1 MKKMILAGVLLA
13 VGTGIH
19 AQVAAPNAAS
29 AVTATAGTPKTSPAK
44 KQLVEKILKLQQ
56 QNIEFLARSM
66 SEGSARQLAQ
76 QANAAMQRR
85 VAPEKRE
92 ALGKVMQADLDKF
105 VAETVPLA
113 RQRAVALGPEIMG
126 TDLEKNF
133 TETELKQIIA
143 ILESPAN
150 AKFLELGARTGR
162 SLQEK
167 LALDI
172 NPKLQ
177 ALDQTWTKRLQDAVQ
192 PSTEKSIPAPPAA
205 PGPTAK

>member
-1 MKKMILAGVLLA
+1 MKRLVIASLVLVA
-13 VGTGIH
+13 VTTVH
-19 AQVAAPNAAS
+19 AQAADPATAN
-29 AVTATAGTPKTSPAK
+29 AVTTTTGASKVSPAK

-56 QNIEFLARSM
+56 PNIELLARSM
-66 SEGSARQLAQ
+66 SEGSARQMAQ
-76 QANAAMQRR
+76 QANVAIQRR

-105 VAETVPLA
+105 VADAVPAA
-113 RQRAVALGPEIMG
+113 RQRAVALAPEVMG

-133 TETELKQIIA
+133 NEAELKQIIS

-150 AKFLELGARTGR
+150 AKFLELGARVGR

-167 LALDI
+167 LAPDI

-205 PGPTAK
+205 PGSTAK

>member
-1 MKKMILAGVLLA
+1 MKKMILAGFLLA
-13 VGTGIH
+13 AGTAVY
-19 AQVAAPNAAS
+19 AQAAA
-29 AVTATAGTPKTSPAK
+29 TATAGSSKVSPAK

-56 QNIEFLARSM
+56 PNIEFLARSL

-76 QANAAMQRR
+76 QVNVAMQRR

-92 ALGKVMQADLDKF
+92 ALAKVMQADLDKF
-105 VAETVPLA
+105 VAETVPSA
-113 RQRAVALGPEIMG
+113 RQRAVALGPEILG
-126 TDLEKNF
+126 ADLEKNF
-133 TETELKQIIA
+133 TEDELKQIIA

-150 AKFLELGARTGR
+150 AKFLELGARSGR

-167 LALDI
+167 LAPDI

-177 ALDQTWTKRLQDAVQ
+177 ALEQTWAKRLQEAVQ
-192 PSTEKSIPAPPAA
+192 PSTEKAIPAPPAA

>member
-1 MKKMILAGVLLA
+1 MKKLILMGLLLA
-13 VGTGIH
+13 AGTAVH
-19 AQVAAPNAAS
+19 AQSATAS
-29 AVTATAGTPKTSPAK
+29 ADATNAGSSKVSPAK

-56 QNIEFLARSM
+56 PNIELLARSM
-66 SEGSARQLAQ
+66 SEGLARQLAQ
-76 QANAAMQRR
+76 QANVAMQRR

-92 ALGKVMQADLDKF
+92 ALAKVMQADLDKF
-105 VAETVPLA
+105 VAEAVPAA

-133 TETELKQIIA
+133 TEAELKQIVA

-150 AKFLELGARTGR
+150 AKFLELSARTGR

-167 LALDI
+167 LAPEI
-172 NPKLQ
+172 SPKLQ

-192 PSTEKSIPAPPAA
+192 PSTDKSNPAPPAA

>member
-1 MKKMILAGVLLA
+1 MKKMILAGFLLA
-13 VGTGIH
+13 AGTAVH
-19 AQVAAPNAAS
+19 AQAAATIATS
-29 AVTATAGTPKTSPAK
+29 GATTTAGASKVSPAK

-56 QNIEFLARSM
+56 PNIEFLARSL

-76 QANAAMQRR
+76 QANVAMQRR

-105 VAETVPLA
+105 IAETVPSA

-126 TDLEKNF
+126 SDLESNF
-133 TETELKQIIA
+133 TEAELKQIVA

-167 LALDI
+167 LGQDI

-177 ALDQTWTKRLQDAVQ
+177 ALDQIWAKRLQDAVQ
-192 PSTEKSIPAPPAA
+192 PSTEKSIPVTPKV
-205 PGPTAK
+205 PGPTTK